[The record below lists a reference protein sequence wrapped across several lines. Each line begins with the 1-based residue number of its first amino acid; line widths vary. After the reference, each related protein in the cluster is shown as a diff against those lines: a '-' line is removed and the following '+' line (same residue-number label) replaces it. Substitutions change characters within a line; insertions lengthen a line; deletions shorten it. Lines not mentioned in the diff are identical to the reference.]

1 VGSKF
6 YLVFPLCV
14 GGELYEH
21 IIKRGHFTEVDAADL
36 TRQIVGGLHAL
47 HEHDILHLDIK
58 PENILFD
65 SNEPDAKIRITDF
78 GLSKRQ
84 TKAEVAAFDQAKL
97 NADMAQELRSF
108 QLTGDLT
115 NDRRMKG
122 TIGYMSPE
130 LLLINHTSGAA
141 DIFAAGVVVYILLS
155 GMPPYQ
161 GSNDRDTINKTIV
174 GELAGTV
181 MVVMC
186 ADCGCVWW
194 L

>member
-1 VGSKF
+1 
-6 YLVFPLCV
+6 
-14 GGELYEH
+14 
-21 IIKRGHFTEVDAADL
+21 
-36 TRQIVGGLHAL
+36 
-47 HEHDILHLDIK
+47 
-58 PENILFD
+58 
-65 SNEPDAKIRITDF
+65 
-78 GLSKRQ
+78 
-84 TKAEVAAFDQAKL
+84 
-97 NADMAQELRSF
+97 MAQELRSF

-174 GELAGTV
+174 GK
-181 MVVMC
+181 C
-186 ADCGCVWW
+186 
-194 L
+194 

>member
-1 VGSKF
+1 M
-6 YLVFPLCV
+6 VFPLCT

-84 TKAEVAAFDQAKL
+84 TKAEVAAFDQTKL

-174 GELAGTV
+174 GKCLCFVSA
-181 MVVMC
+181 VVRKS
-186 ADCGCVWW
+186 
-194 L
+194 